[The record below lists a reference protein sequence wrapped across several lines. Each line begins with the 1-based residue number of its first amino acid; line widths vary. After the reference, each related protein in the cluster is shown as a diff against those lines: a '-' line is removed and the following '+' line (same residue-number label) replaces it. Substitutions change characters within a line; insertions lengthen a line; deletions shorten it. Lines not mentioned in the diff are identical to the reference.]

1 MGIIQFQFA
10 GRSRSKLFNEYLW
23 RLVMTGYKHIAI
35 TTILITMILMLQGC
49 AVSKGVHDENISKT
63 EDIATDDE
71 SEKVSKAEDIGDSNN
86 EVPEIKDGYYGYK
99 TQSGTRY
106 SLGINIEGLRDYYVL
121 SVLPANGGG
130 TVIEGSITSE
140 KDGSYTA
147 KVNID
152 NSDILTGKSFLI
164 IPTEEGVKVS
174 SDDGDFNGIT
184 GVYPY
189 VSDIWDDLEEL
200 FSAGED
206 NEVNDS
212 LSDISGIEYVT
223 EDGLGGE
230 LIVADNGTNYR
241 FKLSLY
247 RLTEI
252 EGVAEESPD
261 SGEVLDF
268 MGTDASGE
276 PISGTIKETDG
287 GCVLTITDTTWEYL
301 KNGDEFTF
309 VRKDNALSDK
319 YIYKDSDSCAM
330 TEGDVELARRNLQE
344 ELPAG
349 KSIEQ
354 MIVNE
359 IYAKHGYKFKNAEI
373 QAFFD
378 RKRWYSSIE
387 NYTSD
392 MDEIYNSLNDFEK
405 KNIDFLQR

>member
-1 MGIIQFQFA
+1 
-10 GRSRSKLFNEYLW
+10 
-23 RLVMTGYKHIAI
+23 MTGYKHIAI
-35 TTILITMILMLQGC
+35 TALLVTMTLMLQGC
-49 AVSKGVHDENISKT
+49 AVSENVLDENIQKT
-63 EDIATDDE
+63 GDIATDDE
-71 SEKVSKAEDIGDSNN
+71 SEKVSKAVDIGDSDN

-99 TQSGTRY
+99 TQSGTKY
-106 SLGINIEGLRDYYVL
+106 SLGINIEGLHDYYVL
-121 SVLPANGGG
+121 SVLPVNGGG
-130 TVIEGSITSE
+130 TVIEGNLTSE
-140 KDGSYTA
+140 EDGSYTA

-152 NSDILTGKSFLI
+152 NSEILTGKSFLI
-164 IPTEEGVKVS
+164 IPTTEGVKVS
-174 SDDGDFNGIT
+174 SDDGDFNGVT

-189 VSDIWDDLEEL
+189 VSDIWDDLEEM
-200 FSAGED
+200 FSDGEE

-212 LSDISGIEYVT
+212 FSDISGIEYVT

-230 LIVADNGTNYR
+230 LIVADNGRNYR

-252 EGVAEESPD
+252 EGTAEESPD
-261 SGEVLDF
+261 SGELLDF
-268 MGTDASGE
+268 TGTDASGE
-276 PISGTIKETDG
+276 PITGTIRETDG

-301 KNGDEFTF
+301 KNGEEFAF

-359 IYAKHGYKFKNAEI
+359 IYARHGYKFKNADI
-373 QAFFD
+373 QGFFD
-378 RKRWYSSIE
+378 GKKWYSSIG

-392 MDEIYNSLNDFEK
+392 MDKIYNSLNDFEK

>member
-1 MGIIQFQFA
+1 
-10 GRSRSKLFNEYLW
+10 
-23 RLVMTGYKHIAI
+23 MTGYKHIAI
-35 TTILITMILMLQGC
+35 TALLVTMTLMLQGC
-49 AVSKGVHDENISKT
+49 AVSENVLDENIQKT
-63 EDIATDDE
+63 GDIATDDE
-71 SEKVSKAEDIGDSNN
+71 SEKVPKAVDIGDSDN

-99 TQSGTRY
+99 TQSGTKY
-106 SLGINIEGLRDYYVL
+106 SLGINIEGLHDYYVL
-121 SVLPANGGG
+121 SVLPVNGGG
-130 TVIEGSITSE
+130 TVIEGNLTSE
-140 KDGSYTA
+140 EDGSYTA

-152 NSDILTGKSFLI
+152 NSEILTGKSFLI
-164 IPTEEGVKVS
+164 IPTTEGVKVS
-174 SDDGDFNGIT
+174 SDDGDFNGVT

-189 VSDIWDDLEEL
+189 VSDIWDDLEEM
-200 FSAGED
+200 FSDGEE

-212 LSDISGIEYVT
+212 FSDISGIEYVT

-230 LIVADNGTNYR
+230 LIVADNGRNYR

-252 EGVAEESPD
+252 DGTAEESPD
-261 SGEVLDF
+261 SGELLDF
-268 MGTDASGE
+268 TGTDASGE
-276 PISGTIKETDG
+276 PITGTIRETDG

-301 KNGDEFTF
+301 KNGEEFAF

-359 IYAKHGYKFKNAEI
+359 IYARHGYKFKNADI

-378 RKRWYSSIE
+378 GKKWYSSIG

-392 MDEIYNSLNDFEK
+392 MDKIYNSLNDFEK